1 VDDKAYAKHLMAQ
14 EEKKRIFKK
23 HLDAQKEKDKVMVFV
38 MHSYPELIDVFLAFF
53 SLNGGAECVHGDEY
67 ADYAVSILIYVNH

>member
-1 VDDKAYAKHLMAQ
+1 LSGVEFDTLVEGVLARSGRTVL
-14 EEKKRIFKK
+14 
-23 HLDAQKEKDKVMVFV
+23 VFV